1 MLFLVP
7 PFFALKSCL
16 LPFFVCDYS
25 YNFGLFINELIPNFE
40 FMQEK
45 KYPILNFS
53 ERFNS
58 LLDSSGLKQ
67 KEIAEKSGV
76 SATTM
81 IHYKSGRS
89 IPGGMELYK
98 LAKFFGCSMEWLLTG
113 EDEMG
118 APNQAIA
125 VYRERAETAE
135 KRLEDLK
142 KSLIGVIKKF

>member
-1 MLFLVP
+1 
-7 PFFALKSCL
+7 
-16 LPFFVCDYS
+16 
-25 YNFGLFINELIPNFE
+25 
-40 FMQEK
+40 MQEK